1 MIALVSVTNS
11 VRAMGSSVL
20 RSPALPSRPSRAKAP
35 AVDYAWCG
43 EEERRW
49 KDGGR
54 EDRSTARMGEGMT
67 KERAGCRCDVQ
78 RQMRAAAVD
87 LAVSRDRRMAYS
99 VRRLAGTAGLVRPV
113 DRRHGSLGAPGVI

>member
-1 MIALVSVTNS
+1 MIALVSVANR
-11 VRAMGSSVL
+11 VRAMGS
-20 RSPALPSRPSRAKAP
+20 PELPSLGFREPRRQP
-35 AVDYAWCG
+35 VDYAWCG
-43 EEERRW
+43 EEERST

-54 EDRSTARMGEGMT
+54 EDRLAGRIREGMT
-67 KERAGCRCDVQ
+67 KESAGCLCDVQ

-87 LAVSRDRRMAYS
+87 LAVSRDRSMADS